1 MFPFNSKNIETT
13 LKLKRQKFKKQ
24 ENIIDIK

>member
-1 MFPFNSKNIETT
+1 MFPFNSKNIETI